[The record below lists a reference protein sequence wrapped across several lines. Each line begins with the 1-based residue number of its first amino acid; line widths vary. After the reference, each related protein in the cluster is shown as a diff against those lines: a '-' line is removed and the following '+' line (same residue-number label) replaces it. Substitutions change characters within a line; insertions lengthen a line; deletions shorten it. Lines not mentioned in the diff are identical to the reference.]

1 MYTEQITQRLGI
13 TAAANPQILNNASV
27 NSGAVD
33 MSKFHRAFFI
43 LEIGT
48 VVAGGSINAQLIQS
62 VSSNLGSSSNVP
74 GSNTGLTALTTSNK
88 QYTFEV
94 RADQLTAGQE
104 FVGLQVTETAGHNV
118 TLCVVGYGDEANHKP
133 GNAQNDSSVAGQQV
147 TT

>member
-13 TAAANPQILNNASV
+13 AAAANPQILSNATV

-48 VVAGGSINAQLIQS
+48 VVSGGSINAQLIQS
-62 VSSNLGSSSNVP
+62 ASSNLSSSSNVP
-74 GSNTGLTALTTSNK
+74 GSNTGVAGLVTSNK

-94 RADQLTAGQE
+94 RADQLGAGQQ
-104 FVGLQVTETAGHNV
+104 FVGLEVVETAGHNV
-118 TLCVVGYGDEANHKP
+118 TLCVVAYGDEAIHKP
-133 GNAQNDSSVAGQQV
+133 GSAQNDASVAGQQV